1 MLVWFYNRKWVI
13 SQMGGFCMKKI
24 IMAAGENSQTIL
36 LGILVIICIII
47 VLNMI
52 SFFYK
57 KYNLNIFKYNI
68 WSKIL
73 LLFLNLKIY
82 VILKLFK
89 TFL

>member
-1 MLVWFYNRKWVI
+1 MLPKYVQI
-13 SQMGGFCMKKI
+13 
-24 IMAAGENSQTIL
+24 T
-36 LGILVIICIII
+36 
-47 VLNMI
+47 
-52 SFFYK
+52 FFYK